1 MPTCHRFEQRQ
12 STICQFKYNSTMD
25 YCQVRQCINAT
36 DLRCLQW
43 KKKKYNDTI
52 LLASSSSSNPPDHHH
67 SLPRCKPPLLLE
79 SIDTNSA
86 NRFFLALI
94 IIIIVVVVD
103 DIVDAIDTWA
113 HFHITTIEL
122 KWQYWPRSLLATIL
136 NDWQLRGVYFVCV
149 CLISVWLFFV
159 VLRHKHI

>member
-1 MPTCHRFEQRQ
+1 MHKCNWSSMFT
-12 STICQFKYNSTMD
+12 
-25 YCQVRQCINAT
+25 V
-36 DLRCLQW
+36 

-149 CLISVWLFFV
+149 CLISVWLFFCGTSSQTH
-159 VLRHKHI
+159 LDSYFKYTHTHTHTHQSTSHHLI